1 MSRAVSVM
9 TEWAGLRRGPWRGRR
24 THRLSHRANSV
35 GSARRARLGAGLA
48 PRSWRAGWSPGSSP
62 SGRLGQLRGR
72 RCRPHRAGPC
82 GEKVSRRARRVRSHA
97 LPQLWSREGAAFCS
111 ATRPLRPH
119 SHVQHSMPALPCV
132 DAFPGLRPRVEL
144 PGEPRSLPQCEPLPP
159 GWGAGGA
166 RRWPGQGARQPRAPS
181 PRPPATG
188 PLASASSRGPEP
200 EWGR

>member
-1 MSRAVSVM
+1 MGRTPPRALARAAHAPSLSPGEQRGVC
-9 TEWAGLRRGPWRGRR
+9 TQGAAGCW
-24 THRLSHRANSV
+24 
-35 GSARRARLGAGLA
+35 LGTALLA
-48 PRSWRAGWSPGSSP
+48 ARAGWSPGSSP
-62 SGRLGQLRGR
+62 SGRLGQLRSR

-181 PRPPATG
+181 PRPPAPSP
-188 PLASASSRGPEP
+188 PLPLGAQNQSGDGSE
-200 EWGR
+200 